1 MNDVAHVVSSNV
13 QTSWTVD
20 QIVDALEEDIIFGFL
35 SPRERLVEDNLC
47 ERFKTTRHTIRQA
60 LMQLETAGLIVR
72 RRNIGAMV
80 KSYTAREVMELYAAR
95 EALETHAASKI
106 DFPVSDEQIQAL
118 KDIQAQHDVATKNH
132 NMRAAFRANIIFHQT
147 LFKLANNQVFSELI
161 DDLARRAHVIRFQS
175 MVDPS
180 SLERARQDHW
190 KIIHALEQQDRKAL
204 VAVCADHLLP
214 SRDRYLMKYRTLSSG
229 LLQEE

>member
-1 MNDVAHVVSSNV
+1 MDEVAEVMSSTI

-60 LMQLETAGLIVR
+60 LAQLETAGLVVR
-72 RRNIGAMV
+72 RKNIGAMV
-80 KSYTAREVMELYAAR
+80 KSYSAQEVLELYAAR
-95 EALETHAASKI
+95 EALETHAASEI
-106 DFPVSDEQIQAL
+106 DFPVSDVQLQAL
-118 KDIQAQHDVATKNH
+118 KDIQAQHDRATKNH

-147 LFKLANNQVFSELI
+147 FFKLANNRVFSELI

-180 SLERARQDHW
+180 SLEQARQDHW
-190 KIIHALEQQDRKAL
+190 KIIRALEQQDRKEL
-204 VAVCADHLLP
+204 VAVCANHLLP
-214 SRDRYLMKYRTLSSG
+214 SRDRYLMKYRSLNSISM
-229 LLQEE
+229 QEE